1 MSQNETSGT
10 VAVDNQKIKTKQM
23 VLIAL
28 MTAVTCVL
36 GPLSIP
42 LPFSP
47 VPISLTN
54 FAIFLAIFVLGMKN
68 GTISFII
75 YLLLG
80 AVGVPVFSSFR
91 GGLQVLAGPTG
102 GYLIGFIFL
111 ALIMG
116 FALDHFDR
124 KLGSYNH
131 WNDHRNGCMLC
142 IRNSLACKTFKPLL
156 QRRPYDGCYPIPS
169 WRCSQNHHRSNRR
182 TKTLRCYT
190 EDKIIE
196 LFTERNIQTN
206 LHGFL
211 FGCFSFYRR
220 LKYYML

>member
-10 VAVDNQKIKTKQM
+10 VAVNNQKIRTKQM

-54 FAIFLAIFVLGMKN
+54 FAIFLAIFVLGMKS

-80 AVGVPVFSSFR
+80 AIGVPVFSSFR
-91 GGLQVLAGPTG
+91 GGFQVLAGPTG

-124 KLGSYNH
+124 KLVPTIIGMIIGMAVCYAFGTV
-131 WNDHRNGCMLC
+131 WLAKLL
-142 IRNSLACKTFKPLL
+142 SLSFKEGLMMGVI
-156 QRRPYDGCYPIPS
+156 PYLAGDAA
-169 WRCSQNHHRSNRR
+169 
-182 TKTLRCYT
+182 
-190 EDKIIE
+190 KIIIAAIVGPK
-196 LFTERNIQTN
+196 LYGATQKIR
-206 LHGFL
+206 
-211 FGCFSFYRR
+211 
-220 LKYYML
+220 

>member
-10 VAVDNQKIKTKQM
+10 VAVDNQKIRTKQM

-54 FAIFLAIFVLGMKN
+54 FAIFLAIFILGMKN

-91 GGLQVLAGPTG
+91 GGFQVLAGPTG

-124 KLGSYNH
+124 KLVPTIIGMIIGMAVCYAFGTV
-131 WNDHRNGCMLC
+131 WLAKLL
-142 IRNSLACKTFKPLL
+142 SLSFKEGLMMGVI
-156 QRRPYDGCYPIPS
+156 PYLAGDAA
-169 WRCSQNHHRSNRR
+169 
-182 TKTLRCYT
+182 
-190 EDKIIE
+190 KIIIAAIVGPK
-196 LFTERNIQTN
+196 LYGATQKIR
-206 LHGFL
+206 
-211 FGCFSFYRR
+211 
-220 LKYYML
+220 

>member
-10 VAVDNQKIKTKQM
+10 VAVDNQKIRTKQM

-42 LPFSP
+42 LPFNP

-54 FAIFLAIFVLGMKN
+54 FAIFLAIFILGMKN

-124 KLGSYNH
+124 KLVPTIIGMIIGMAVCYAFGTV
-131 WNDHRNGCMLC
+131 WLAKLL
-142 IRNSLACKTFKPLL
+142 SLSFKEGLMMGVI
-156 QRRPYDGCYPIPS
+156 PYLPGDAA
-169 WRCSQNHHRSNRR
+169 
-182 TKTLRCYT
+182 
-190 EDKIIE
+190 KIIIAAIVGPK
-196 LFTERNIQTN
+196 LYGATQKIR
-206 LHGFL
+206 
-211 FGCFSFYRR
+211 
-220 LKYYML
+220 

>member
-10 VAVDNQKIKTKQM
+10 VAVDNQKIRTKQM

-36 GPLSIP
+36 GPLYIP

-54 FAIFLAIFVLGMKN
+54 FAIFLAIFVLGMKS

-91 GGLQVLAGPTG
+91 GGFQVLAGPTG

-124 KLGSYNH
+124 KLVPTIIGMIIGMAVCYAFGTV
-131 WNDHRNGCMLC
+131 WLAKLL
-142 IRNSLACKTFKPLL
+142 SLSFKEGLMMGVI
-156 QRRPYDGCYPIPS
+156 PYLAGDAA
-169 WRCSQNHHRSNRR
+169 
-182 TKTLRCYT
+182 
-190 EDKIIE
+190 KIIIAAIVGPK
-196 LFTERNIQTN
+196 LYGATQKIR
-206 LHGFL
+206 
-211 FGCFSFYRR
+211 
-220 LKYYML
+220 

>member
-10 VAVDNQKIKTKQM
+10 VAVDNQKIRTKQM

-54 FAIFLAIFVLGMKN
+54 FAIFLAIFVLGMKS

-91 GGLQVLAGPTG
+91 GGFQVLAGPTG

-124 KLGSYNH
+124 KLVPTIIGMIIGMVVCYAFGTV
-131 WNDHRNGCMLC
+131 WLAKLL
-142 IRNSLACKTFKPLL
+142 SLSFKEGLMMGVI
-156 QRRPYDGCYPIPS
+156 PYLPGDVA
-169 WRCSQNHHRSNRR
+169 
-182 TKTLRCYT
+182 
-190 EDKIIE
+190 KIIIAAIVGPK
-196 LFTERNIQTN
+196 LYGATQKIR
-206 LHGFL
+206 
-211 FGCFSFYRR
+211 
-220 LKYYML
+220 

>member
-10 VAVDNQKIKTKQM
+10 VAVDNQKIRTKQM

-42 LPFSP
+42 LPFNP

-54 FAIFLAIFVLGMKN
+54 FAIFLAIFVLGMKS

-91 GGLQVLAGPTG
+91 GGFQVLAGPTG

-124 KLGSYNH
+124 KLVPTIIGMIIGMAVCYAFGTV
-131 WNDHRNGCMLC
+131 WLAKLL
-142 IRNSLACKTFKPLL
+142 SLSFKEGLMMGVI
-156 QRRPYDGCYPIPS
+156 PYLAGDAA
-169 WRCSQNHHRSNRR
+169 
-182 TKTLRCYT
+182 
-190 EDKIIE
+190 KIIIAAIVGPK
-196 LFTERNIQTN
+196 LYGATQKIR
-206 LHGFL
+206 
-211 FGCFSFYRR
+211 
-220 LKYYML
+220 

>member
-10 VAVDNQKIKTKQM
+10 VAVDNQKIRTKQM

-54 FAIFLAIFVLGMKN
+54 FAIFLAIFVLGMKS

-124 KLGSYNH
+124 KLVPTIIGMIIGMAVCDTFGTV
-131 WNDHRNGCMLC
+131 WLAKLL
-142 IRNSLACKTFKPLL
+142 SLSFKEGLMMGVI
-156 QRRPYDGCYPIPS
+156 PYLPGDAA
-169 WRCSQNHHRSNRR
+169 
-182 TKTLRCYT
+182 
-190 EDKIIE
+190 KIIIAAIVGPK
-196 LFTERNIQTN
+196 LYGATQKIR
-206 LHGFL
+206 
-211 FGCFSFYRR
+211 
-220 LKYYML
+220 

>member
-54 FAIFLAIFVLGMKN
+54 FAIFLAIFILGMKN

-124 KLGSYNH
+124 KLVPTIIGMIIGMAVCYAFGTV
-131 WNDHRNGCMLC
+131 WLAKLL
-142 IRNSLACKTFKPLL
+142 SLSFKEGLMMGVI
-156 QRRPYDGCYPIPS
+156 PYLAGDAA
-169 WRCSQNHHRSNRR
+169 
-182 TKTLRCYT
+182 
-190 EDKIIE
+190 KIIIAAIVGPK
-196 LFTERNIQTN
+196 LYGATQKIR
-206 LHGFL
+206 
-211 FGCFSFYRR
+211 
-220 LKYYML
+220 

>member
-1 MSQNETSGT
+1 MSQNETSGA

-124 KLGSYNH
+124 KLVPTIIGMIIGMVVCYAFGTV
-131 WNDHRNGCMLC
+131 WLAKLL
-142 IRNSLACKTFKPLL
+142 SLSSKEGLMMGVI
-156 QRRPYDGCYPIPS
+156 PYLPGDAA
-169 WRCSQNHHRSNRR
+169 
-182 TKTLRCYT
+182 
-190 EDKIIE
+190 KIIIAAIVGPK
-196 LFTERNIQTN
+196 LYGATQKIR
-206 LHGFL
+206 
-211 FGCFSFYRR
+211 
-220 LKYYML
+220 

>member
-10 VAVDNQKIKTKQM
+10 VAVDNQKIRTKQM

-54 FAIFLAIFVLGMKN
+54 FAIFLAIFILGMKN

-116 FALDHFDR
+116 FALEHFDR
-124 KLGSYNH
+124 KLVPTIIGMIIGMAVCYAFGTV
-131 WNDHRNGCMLC
+131 WLAKLL
-142 IRNSLACKTFKPLL
+142 SLSFKEGLMMGVI
-156 QRRPYDGCYPIPS
+156 PYLAGDAA
-169 WRCSQNHHRSNRR
+169 
-182 TKTLRCYT
+182 
-190 EDKIIE
+190 KIIIAAIVGPK
-196 LFTERNIQTN
+196 LYGATQKIR
-206 LHGFL
+206 
-211 FGCFSFYRR
+211 
-220 LKYYML
+220 

>member
-1 MSQNETSGT
+1 MSQNETSGA
-10 VAVDNQKIKTKQM
+10 VAVDNQKIRTKQM

-54 FAIFLAIFVLGMKN
+54 FAIFLAIFVLGMKS

-91 GGLQVLAGPTG
+91 GGFQVLAGPTG

-124 KLGSYNH
+124 KLVPTIIGMIIGMAVCYAFGTV
-131 WNDHRNGCMLC
+131 WLAKLL
-142 IRNSLACKTFKPLL
+142 SLSFKEGLMMGVI
-156 QRRPYDGCYPIPS
+156 PYLPGDAA
-169 WRCSQNHHRSNRR
+169 
-182 TKTLRCYT
+182 
-190 EDKIIE
+190 KIIIAAIVGPK
-196 LFTERNIQTN
+196 LYGATQKIR
-206 LHGFL
+206 
-211 FGCFSFYRR
+211 
-220 LKYYML
+220 

>member
-124 KLGSYNH
+124 KLVPTIIGMIIGMVVCYAFGTV
-131 WNDHRNGCMLC
+131 WLAKLL
-142 IRNSLACKTFKPLL
+142 SLSFKEGLMM
-156 QRRPYDGCYPIPS
+156 GVIPD
-169 WRCSQNHHRSNRR
+169 
-182 TKTLRCYT
+182 LAG
-190 EDKIIE
+190 DVAKIIIAAIVGPK
-196 LFTERNIQTN
+196 LYGATQKIR
-206 LHGFL
+206 
-211 FGCFSFYRR
+211 
-220 LKYYML
+220 

>member
-54 FAIFLAIFVLGMKN
+54 FAIFPAIFVLGMKN

-91 GGLQVLAGPTG
+91 GGFQVLAGPTG

-124 KLGSYNH
+124 KLVPTIIGMIIGMAVCYAFGTV
-131 WNDHRNGCMLC
+131 WLAKLL
-142 IRNSLACKTFKPLL
+142 SLSFKEGLMMGVI
-156 QRRPYDGCYPIPS
+156 PYLPGDAA
-169 WRCSQNHHRSNRR
+169 
-182 TKTLRCYT
+182 
-190 EDKIIE
+190 KIIIAAIVGPK
-196 LFTERNIQTN
+196 LYGATQKIR
-206 LHGFL
+206 
-211 FGCFSFYRR
+211 
-220 LKYYML
+220 

>member
-10 VAVDNQKIKTKQM
+10 VAVDNQKIRTKQM

-54 FAIFLAIFVLGMKN
+54 FAIFLAIFVLGMNN
-68 GTISFII
+68 GPISFII
-75 YLLLG
+75 YLLIG

-91 GGLQVLAGPTG
+91 GGFQVLAGPTG

-124 KLGSYNH
+124 KLVPTIIGMIIGMAVCYAFGTV
-131 WNDHRNGCMLC
+131 WLAKLL
-142 IRNSLACKTFKPLL
+142 SLSFKEGLMMGVI
-156 QRRPYDGCYPIPS
+156 PYLAGDAA
-169 WRCSQNHHRSNRR
+169 
-182 TKTLRCYT
+182 
-190 EDKIIE
+190 KIIIAAIVGPK
-196 LFTERNIQTN
+196 LYGATQKIR
-206 LHGFL
+206 
-211 FGCFSFYRR
+211 
-220 LKYYML
+220 

>member
-10 VAVDNQKIKTKQM
+10 VAVDNQKIRTKQM

-54 FAIFLAIFVLGMKN
+54 FAIFLAIFVLGMKS

-80 AVGVPVFSSFR
+80 AIGVPVFSSFR

-116 FALDHFDR
+116 LHSITLTVSSF
-124 KLGSYNH
+124 
-131 WNDHRNGCMLC
+131 
-142 IRNSLACKTFKPLL
+142 L
-156 QRRPYDGCYPIPS
+156 QS
-169 WRCSQNHHRSNRR
+169 S
-182 TKTLRCYT
+182 
-190 EDKIIE
+190 E
-196 LFTERNIQTN
+196 
-206 LHGFL
+206 
-211 FGCFSFYRR
+211 
-220 LKYYML
+220 

>member
-1 MSQNETSGT
+1 MSQNETSGA

-124 KLGSYNH
+124 KLVPTIIGMIIGMVVCYAFGTV
-131 WNDHRNGCMLC
+131 WLAKLL
-142 IRNSLACKTFKPLL
+142 SLSFKEGLMMGVI
-156 QRRPYDGCYPIPS
+156 PYLAGDVA
-169 WRCSQNHHRSNRR
+169 
-182 TKTLRCYT
+182 
-190 EDKIIE
+190 KIIIAAIVGPK
-196 LFTERNIQTN
+196 LYGATQKIR
-206 LHGFL
+206 
-211 FGCFSFYRR
+211 
-220 LKYYML
+220 

>member
-124 KLGSYNH
+124 KLVPTIIGMIIGMVVCYAFGTV
-131 WNDHRNGCMLC
+131 WLAKLL
-142 IRNSLACKTFKPLL
+142 SLSFKEGLMMGVI
-156 QRRPYDGCYPIPS
+156 PYLPGDAA
-169 WRCSQNHHRSNRR
+169 
-182 TKTLRCYT
+182 
-190 EDKIIE
+190 KIIIAAIVGPK
-196 LFTERNIQTN
+196 LYGATKKIR
-206 LHGFL
+206 
-211 FGCFSFYRR
+211 
-220 LKYYML
+220 

>member
-10 VAVDNQKIKTKQM
+10 VAVDNQKIRTKQM

-54 FAIFLAIFVLGMKN
+54 FAIFLAIFVLGMKS

-91 GGLQVLAGPTG
+91 GSFQVLAGPTG

-116 FALDHFDR
+116 FALEHFDR
-124 KLGSYNH
+124 KLVPTIIGMIIGMAVCYAFGTV
-131 WNDHRNGCMLC
+131 WLAKLL
-142 IRNSLACKTFKPLL
+142 SLSFKEGLMMGVI
-156 QRRPYDGCYPIPS
+156 PYLPGDAA
-169 WRCSQNHHRSNRR
+169 
-182 TKTLRCYT
+182 
-190 EDKIIE
+190 KIIIAAIVGPK
-196 LFTERNIQTN
+196 LYGATQKIR
-206 LHGFL
+206 
-211 FGCFSFYRR
+211 
-220 LKYYML
+220 

>member
-10 VAVDNQKIKTKQM
+10 VAVDNQKIRTKQM

-54 FAIFLAIFVLGMKN
+54 FAIFLAIFVLGMKS

-80 AVGVPVFSSFR
+80 AIGVPVFSSFR

-116 FALDHFDR
+116 FALEHFDR
-124 KLGSYNH
+124 KLVPTIIGMVVCYAFGTV
-131 WNDHRNGCMLC
+131 WIAKLL
-142 IRNSLACKTFKPLL
+142 SLSFKEGLMMGVI
-156 QRRPYDGCYPIPS
+156 PYLAGDVA
-169 WRCSQNHHRSNRR
+169 
-182 TKTLRCYT
+182 
-190 EDKIIE
+190 KIIIAAIVGPK
-196 LFTERNIQTN
+196 LYGATQKIR
-206 LHGFL
+206 
-211 FGCFSFYRR
+211 
-220 LKYYML
+220 

>member
-10 VAVDNQKIKTKQM
+10 VAVDNQKIRTKQM

-54 FAIFLAIFVLGMKN
+54 FAIFLAIFVLGMKS

-91 GGLQVLAGPTG
+91 GGFQVLAGPTG

-124 KLGSYNH
+124 KLVPTIIGMIIGMAVFYAFGPV
-131 WNDHRNGCMLC
+131 WLAKLL
-142 IRNSLACKTFKPLL
+142 SLSFKEGLMMGVI
-156 QRRPYDGCYPIPS
+156 PYLPGDAA
-169 WRCSQNHHRSNRR
+169 
-182 TKTLRCYT
+182 
-190 EDKIIE
+190 KIIIAAIVGPK
-196 LFTERNIQTN
+196 LYGATQKIR
-206 LHGFL
+206 
-211 FGCFSFYRR
+211 
-220 LKYYML
+220 

>member
-54 FAIFLAIFVLGMKN
+54 VAIFLAIFVLGMKN

-124 KLGSYNH
+124 KLVPTIIGMIIGMVVCYAFGTV
-131 WNDHRNGCMLC
+131 WLAKLL
-142 IRNSLACKTFKPLL
+142 SLSFKEGLMMGVI
-156 QRRPYDGCYPIPS
+156 PYLPGDAA
-169 WRCSQNHHRSNRR
+169 
-182 TKTLRCYT
+182 
-190 EDKIIE
+190 KIIIAAIVGPK
-196 LFTERNIQTN
+196 LYGATQKIR
-206 LHGFL
+206 
-211 FGCFSFYRR
+211 
-220 LKYYML
+220 